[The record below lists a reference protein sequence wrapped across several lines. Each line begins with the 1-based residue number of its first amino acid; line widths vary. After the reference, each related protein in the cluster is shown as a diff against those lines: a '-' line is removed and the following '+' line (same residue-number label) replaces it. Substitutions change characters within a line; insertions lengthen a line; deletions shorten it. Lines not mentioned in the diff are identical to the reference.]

1 MSMNSLHN
9 PPVQVSQSD
18 VYTDLNSLQ
27 KLKTS
32 ARQDSQAAIPEV
44 ARQFEAVM
52 ISMMIKNLRKTGMED
67 PIFNSQAMDSYRDM
81 YDQQLGLELSKG
93 EGIGFA
99 KAIAEQI
106 KYQSGQQG
114 KEAMVVSGAA
124 DKLHLPQRRYFPE
137 QYQTGS
143 HSETDKVAPAA
154 GPASEQP
161 LISPEFNSA
170 ADFVKQ
176 LWPLAEQAGQKLGVS
191 AQIILS
197 QAALETGWGKHI
209 IHQDGKSSY
218 NLFNI
223 KASQNWSGE
232 QMEKSSME
240 FIHDPQQK
248 IKAIRQS
255 SQFKAYDSFAQSF
268 DDYVQLIQNKPRYS
282 HFFELSVK
290 PKGKA
295 EQSLHDTNYINNIH
309 KAGYATDPV
318 YADKVINV
326 LKSDVIQN
334 YLHKETKLALK

>member
-52 ISMMIKNLRKTGMED
+52 ISMMIKNLRKTGMDD

-106 KYQSGQQG
+106 KYQSGQQD
-114 KEAMVVSGAA
+114 KDIPAVPAAA
-124 DKLHLPQRRYFPE
+124 DKLRLPQRRHFPE

-143 HSETDKVAPAA
+143 HSQTDKTASAA
-154 GPASEQP
+154 RTTSEQP
-161 LISPEFNSA
+161 VINSEFNNA
-170 ADFVKQ
+170 AGFVEQ

-223 KASQNWSGE
+223 KASRDWSGAK
-232 QMEKSSME
+232 MEKTSME
-240 FIHDPQQK
+240 FIHDPQQNMT
-248 IKAIRQS
+248 AIRQN
-255 SQFKAYDSFAQSF
+255 SQFKAYSSFAQSF
-268 DDYVQLIQNKPRYS
+268 ADYVQLIKNKPHYNRFIEHS
-282 HFFELSVK
+282 AKQMEK
-290 PKGKA
+290 T
-295 EQSLHDTNYINNIH
+295 EQSLHDKNYIKGIH
-309 KAGYATDPV
+309 KAGYATDPA
-318 YADKVINV
+318 YAEKVVNV
-326 LKSDVIQN
+326 LKSDAMQS
-334 YLHKETKLALK
+334 YLLKESKLALK